1 MKVISANYHDERDT
15 FAISFDDGIMVI
27 LDNNLKYSCMLSVG
41 IGSSYL
47 KTGKWP
53 TKSNLDKRVSLGQA
67 WVEKNKSRYKKYK
80 K

>member
-1 MKVISANYHDERDT
+1 MKVESVNYHDKRDT
-15 FAISFDDGIMVI
+15 FAVSFDDGITVI
-27 LDNNLKYSCMLSVG
+27 LDDELRYSCMLSVG

-53 TKSNLDKRVSLGQA
+53 TKHNIDKRVDMGQA
-67 WVEKNKSRYKKYK
+67 WIEKNKSRYKKYK

>member
-1 MKVISANYHDERDT
+1 MKVLSVNYHDVRDT
-15 FAISFDDGIMVI
+15 FAVSFDDGITVI
-27 LDNNLKYSCMLSVG
+27 LSNDLKYHSMLSVG
-41 IGSSYL
+41 PDSSYL

-53 TKSNLDKRVSLGQA
+53 TKSNLDKRETMGRA

>member
-1 MKVISANYHDERDT
+1 MKVESVNYHDKRDT
-15 FAISFDDGIMVI
+15 FAVSFDDGITVI
-27 LDNNLKYSCMLSVG
+27 LDEDLNYSSMLSVG

-53 TKSNLDKRVSLGQA
+53 TKRNIDKRVIMGQT
-67 WVEKNKSRYKKYK
+67 WIEKNKSRYKKYK